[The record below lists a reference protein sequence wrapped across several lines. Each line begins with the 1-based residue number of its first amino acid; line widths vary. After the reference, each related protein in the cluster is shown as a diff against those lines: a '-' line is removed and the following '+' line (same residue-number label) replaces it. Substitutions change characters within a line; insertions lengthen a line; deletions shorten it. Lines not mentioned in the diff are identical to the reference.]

1 MSHPAV
7 LPLMPSGRPFG
18 WLVGPLW
25 ASFGL
30 LYRGDLFNVALNVAR
45 PQAPQGS
52 LAALLA
58 GIRRR
63 CFAVLPILLIA
74 LSKNSTQ
81 QGSCCETINGMFHHH
96 RSRRYRAKL
105 AVPH

>member
-1 MSHPAV
+1 
-7 LPLMPSGRPFG
+7 MPSGHPFG
-18 WLVGPLW
+18 WLVDPLW

-30 LYRGDLFNVALNVAR
+30 LCGVDLFGDLFNVAR

-81 QGSCCETINGMFHHH
+81 QGSFCKTINGMFHHH
-96 RSRRYRAKL
+96 RSRRYRARL
-105 AVPH
+105 AVPL